1 MKTIRNLL
9 SLFAAITC
17 MTAYNLL
24 KLGGLNTVPLALCVV
39 AEDKKTVDQQILDSL
54 GGINLRLARVDDLD
68 KAIKENKAGYEEIT
82 ATVTDL
88 KKALDDFRRRQIE
101 IKSGPRISP
110 SGQVCDET
118 ARFLGGICLAAA
130 LRQEK
135 LTGRMAEF
143 ADAQVKEILGVHAK
157 AALTSSDIPLP
168 TQYVGDIVE
177 LVYKYGFARQ
187 YGTVY
192 PLGAL
197 TVKLPAL
204 STDPVFGLIA
214 ASGTV
219 TEKSPQ
225 FGWVTFT
232 AEKFGGLIRLP
243 TELEEDS
250 IVPLGQFLARYTARN
265 IAAIE
270 DWQFFRS
277 TGAASGQNGT
287 AKGLTVSCLVAN
299 DNSTY
304 PQAGSTSG
312 GKNKPSDATLAD
324 YRALRAVVSGAVL
337 SNAKYYMHPTY
348 EQALVAFNTSA
359 TVTPYIRGTKD
370 TPATLDGFPIIWV
383 PSMPVYSTSVSATTI
398 HVLFGDA
405 TYEYLG
411 IRSGVRFDTSREAGF
426 ATDEILVRALE
437 RFTVGKMAITA
448 IAGLVTDTT

>member
-1 MKTIRNLL
+1 MKFLRNIIMLVAGVT
-9 SLFAAITC
+9 FV
-17 MTAYNLL
+17 TAYNLL
-24 KLGGLNTVPLALCVV
+24 HLGGLNIVPLTLGAV
-39 AEDKKTVDQQILDSL
+39 AEEKKSLDQQILDSL
-54 GGINLRLARVDDLD
+54 GGLNER
-68 KAIKENKAGYEEIT
+68 
-82 ATVTDL
+82 L
-88 KKALDDFRRRQIE
+88 KKVDEIQTSVARNTADCENVTKVLGDVKLELDNFRRNQIGL
-101 IKSGPRISP
+101 KSGHRLSA
-110 SGQVCDET
+110 SGQVSDDC
-118 ARFLGGICLAAA
+118 ARYLGGLALAAGI
-130 LRQEK
+130 RQERFS
-135 LTGRMAEF
+135 GRNLEF
-143 ADAQVKEILGVHAK
+143 AEAEVKNIFGIHAK

-168 TQYVGDIVE
+168 TAYVGDIVE
-177 LVYKYGFARQ
+177 LVYTYGFARK

-197 TVKLPAL
+197 TVKLPSL

-225 FGWVTFT
+225 FAWVTFT

-243 TELEEDS
+243 SEIEEDS
-250 IVPLGQFLARYTARN
+250 IVAIGQFLARYTARN

-312 GKNKPSDATLAD
+312 GKNKPSDATLVD

-337 SNAKYYMHPTY
+337 NNAKYYMHPTY

-359 TVTPYIRGTKD
+359 TVTPYLRGTKD

-405 TYEYLG
+405 SFEYLG

-426 ATDEILVRALE
+426 TTDEILVRALE
-437 RFTVGKMAITA
+437 RLTVGKMAITA